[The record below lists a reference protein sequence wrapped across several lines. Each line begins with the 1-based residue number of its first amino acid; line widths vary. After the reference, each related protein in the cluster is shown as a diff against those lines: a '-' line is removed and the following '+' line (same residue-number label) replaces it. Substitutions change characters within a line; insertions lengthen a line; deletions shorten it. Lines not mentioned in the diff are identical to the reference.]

1 MSCVGGDDEK
11 SGYRDEEAGSK
22 GKGSVFVCHG
32 GDTAEQASFD
42 WLGDTRIPEQA
53 ADLDALEVVESR

>member
-42 WLGDTRIPEQA
+42 WFGDTRIPK
-53 ADLDALEVVESR
+53 